1 MFIAWQHVTAG
12 TSHLFELKPIV
23 DPATLGRPIELTV
36 VIPTLNEVGNVETLL
51 GRISIALAGIE
62 WEAMFVDDGSS
73 DGTAELVTRLA
84 QTERRIRLIR
94 RIGRRGLS
102 SAVVEGALASTSPVV
117 AVIDADLQHDETIL
131 PDLFR
136 AIDSGGHQ
144 LAIGTRYC
152 SGGSTGDWDAGR
164 LQISRFATRLAAPIM
179 KTPLS
184 DPMSGLFA
192 VRRDVL
198 LAAAPNLS
206 SVGYKILLDLVAS
219 HPCPL
224 SVAEV
229 GYTFGVRTSGTS
241 KLDQMVALEYLEL
254 LLDKTIG
261 RFVPVKLVQFGA
273 IGMVGVGVHLTLL
286 YLLLNALGARFAV
299 GQAGAVLGAMTFN
312 FALNNRFTYRDRQ
325 LKGAAWITGLLS
337 FYLVCSLGAVA
348 NVGIGSLVYDRLPE
362 WWVAGIAGAIVG
374 SVWNYVASGWLTW
387 TRR

>member
-1 MFIAWQHVTAG
+1 M
-12 TSHLFELKPIV
+12 FELKPVV
-23 DPATLGRPIELTV
+23 DPATLGGPLELTV
-36 VIPTLNEVGNVETLL
+36 VIPTLNEVGNVEPLL
-51 GRISIALAGIE
+51 ERIGLALAGVE
-62 WEAMFVDDGSS
+62 WEAMFVDDGST
-73 DGTAELVTRLA
+73 DGTAELITRLA
-84 QTERRIRLIR
+84 QSERRIRLIR

-102 SAVVEGALASTSPVV
+102 SAVVEGALASTCPVI

-131 PDLFR
+131 PELYR
-136 AIDSGGHQ
+136 AIEDGGHE

-152 SGGSTGDWDAGR
+152 QGGSTGDWDEGR
-164 LQISRFATRLAAPIM
+164 RKISRFATRLAAPIM
-179 KTPLS
+179 KTPLT
-184 DPMSGLFA
+184 DPMSGFFA
-192 VRRDVL
+192 VRRDAL

-219 HPCPL
+219 HPRPL
-224 SVAEV
+224 RVAEV
-229 GYTFGVRTSGTS
+229 GYTFGVRTSGAS

-261 RFVPVKLVQFGA
+261 RFIPVKLVQFGA
-273 IGMVGVGVHLTLL
+273 IGTIGVGVHLALL
-286 YLLLNALGARFAV
+286 YLLLGAAGTGFSVA
-299 GQAGAVLGAMTFN
+299 QAGAVIGAMTFN

-362 WWVAGIAGAIVG
+362 WWLAGIAGAIVG